1 MIPIWTIGFVIGFIG
16 AIMGIGGGFML
27 VPALIYLMRVPTGVV
42 IGTSMVLTLV
52 TMAYATI
59 IHAATNHLVDALLAL
74 LLMIGGVIGA
84 QFGARTGQRFSG
96 EQLRLLLGLLVL
108 SVGLRFAYDLVVQPA
123 DLFTMRPSR
132 RSNERAPHHRG
143 AAATLLALATP
154 AAAER
159 LVSTL
164 STSRVLIASNFT
176 GADVVLFGSVERDA
190 QTVARRGGY
199 DIVVTVT
206 GPRETIV
213 TFRKQRVAGV
223 WVNAD
228 SRTFVE
234 GAVLSRGARQPHRS
248 TTSPTSTRCG
258 APRPASRARCCRRRS
273 PATSANSIRDD
284 PFRQAF
290 LRLKIDQRLYREQQN
305 GVTFLTPALFR
316 ATIPIP
322 DNAPTGVYEID
333 VKLFADGALLARTQT
348 AIEVVKV
355 GFEQVV
361 ANAARDHGLLY
372 GLATALMALLTGW
385 FASVVFR
392 KD

>member
-1 MIPIWTIGFVIGFIG
+1 MSARRTI
-16 AIMGIGGGFML
+16 
-27 VPALIYLMRVPTGVV
+27 ALAG
-42 IGTSMVLTLV
+42 
-52 TMAYATI
+52 
-59 IHAATNHLVDALLAL
+59 
-74 LLMIGGVIGA
+74 
-84 QFGARTGQRFSG
+84 
-96 EQLRLLLGLLVL
+96 
-108 SVGLRFAYDLVVQPA
+108 
-123 DLFTMRPSR
+123 
-132 RSNERAPHHRG
+132 
-143 AAATLLALATP
+143 ATLLALATP

-206 GPRETIV
+206 GPRESVV
-213 TFRKQRVAGV
+213 TFRKERVAGV

-228 SRTFVE
+228 SRTFVK
-234 GAVLSRGARQPHRS
+234 APSYLVVLANRTINDIADVNTLRRTQTGLARTLLPQEI
-248 TTSPTSTRCG
+248 G
-258 APRPASRARCCRRRS
+258 GDIAD
-273 PATSANSIRDD
+273 SIRDD

-290 LRLKIDQRLYREQQN
+290 LRLKIDQRLYAEQQN

-322 DNAPTGVYEID
+322 DNAPTGSYEVD

-348 AIEVVKV
+348 AMEVVKV
-355 GFEQVV
+355 GFEQLV

-372 GLATALMALLTGW
+372 GLATAMMALLTGW